1 MTATVPWLSI
11 DLYPDDNA
19 DRMLRLPDG
28 REVIGSRRRNL
39 LGTPNGWQTKTPHEF
54 DEPIYEEPLRGGF
67 MIDARK
73 RGAVEPERK
82 QVGTRKAVM
91 WIVGDLPDDM
101 APTHYRPNDTI
112 LGDPKSGLS

>member
-1 MTATVPWLSI
+1 LTATVPWLSI

-54 DEPIYEEPLRGGF
+54 DEPIYEQPLRGGF
-67 MIDARK
+67 MIDACASAGRSN
-73 RGAVEPERK
+73 RSASRS
-82 QVGTRKAVM
+82 
-91 WIVGDLPDDM
+91 
-101 APTHYRPNDTI
+101 APARR
-112 LGDPKSGLS
+112 